1 MFFENLRDTMKLQ
14 KKGEVEILNDLITT
28 IIAATA
34 GLVAIIGGF
43 LVSRVIAIA
52 SEQNGIK
59 RRIKEID
66 NDRIAKKDMLENAI
80 KFLFEDDLNDFVSE
94 DNIKRIIRGKTL
106 EEVIE
111 EDEYT
116 LLSKEQLEP
125 YHKQVKEMSD
135 ELMELHGSTE
145 DYYEKFSEFKKVFTD
160 YKYADHM
167 EWYERIFEVID
178 DMLEPE
184 PQGPFS
190 RFKLAP
196 ITPTFNT
203 DYKETKKE
211 RDRLIDDIRVLNLQ
225 LEDNLKIYN
234 DYGKPKWVWSGL
246 LVLVYACIVGIVY
259 PSTLLP
265 YPEEEKI
272 YDDVLTK
279 WFLLGLFYS
288 QLLALII
295 YLGAAMY
302 QLTRQKKVY

>member
-1 MFFENLRDTMKLQ
+1 M
-14 KKGEVEILNDLITT
+14 NDLITT

-66 NDRIAKKDMLENAI
+66 NDRIAKKDMLANAI
-80 KFLFEDDLNDFVSE
+80 EFLFEDDLNDFVSE

-111 EDEYT
+111 EAEYT

-125 YHKQVKEMSD
+125 YYKQVKEMSN
-135 ELMELHGSTE
+135 ELLELHRSTD
-145 DYYEKFSEFKKVFTD
+145 DYYEEFSVFKKFFTE
-160 YKYADHM
+160 YKYPDRM
-167 EWYERIFEVID
+167 DWYERIFEVID
-178 DMLEPE
+178 EMAQPE
-184 PQGPFS
+184 ATGPFAG
-190 RFKLAP
+190 FKLRP
-196 ITPTFNT
+196 LSPPNINT
-203 DYKETKKE
+203 DYKDTKKE
-211 RDRLIDDIRVLNLQ
+211 RDRLIDDIRVLDLQ

-246 LVLVYACIVGIVY
+246 LILVYACIVGIVY

-302 QLTRQKKVY
+302 QLTRQEKEY